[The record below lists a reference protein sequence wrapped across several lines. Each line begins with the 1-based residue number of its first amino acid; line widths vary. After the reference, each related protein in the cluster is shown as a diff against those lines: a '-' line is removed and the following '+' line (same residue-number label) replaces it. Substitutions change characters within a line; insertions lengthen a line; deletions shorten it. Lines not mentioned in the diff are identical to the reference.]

1 MNKKTK
7 IVATVGPASETLE
20 TLEQLLL
27 AGMNVMR
34 LNFSHALF
42 DEAQK
47 RVDSLRQAVKNT
59 GLPAAIIQDL
69 GGPKIRLGDFE
80 GGMVKLVPGDF
91 ITITTEQ
98 ISGNEK
104 KVSINYPHFP
114 REVKVGEQ
122 VMLDD
127 GRKKFEVVKIFGEE
141 VLCKIIIGGDTKSRR
156 GVNLPDSDL
165 SVAAL
170 TEKDRKDLE
179 FGLKN
184 NVDFVALSFVR
195 SANDIKELRILLNAR
210 KSHAGIIAK
219 IETPQAVANMDAIIE
234 ASDAIMVARGDLAIE
249 VPFEKVPMIQKTLIE
264 KCNLLGKPIITA
276 TQMLVSM
283 VSSPTATRA
292 EVSDVANAILDGSDA
307 VMLSE
312 ETTVGEYAVEA
323 VKTMSKIAVEVERDY
338 PEKSIMHEKDSRGMV
353 GLSDS
358 ISGSAV
364 KTAHDV
370 GAKSIIALTESGFT
384 ARMISRY
391 RPAVPVLA
399 LSPNDETSRKLCLS
413 FGCNPVTIKRHKDLR
428 DVFDIVRKFCLDQ
441 KIAERGDKVVV
452 AAGAPFDTH
461 GVETN
466 MILVETV

>member
-127 GRKKFEVVKIFGEE
+127 GRKKFEVV
-141 VLCKIIIGGDTKSRR
+141 LDT
-156 GVNLPDSDL
+156 
-165 SVAAL
+165 
-170 TEKDRKDLE
+170 
-179 FGLKN
+179 
-184 NVDFVALSFVR
+184 
-195 SANDIKELRILLNAR
+195 
-210 KSHAGIIAK
+210 AK
-219 IETPQAVANMDAIIE
+219 Q
-234 ASDAIMVARGDLAIE
+234 
-249 VPFEKVPMIQKTLIE
+249 FESKLIE
-264 KCNLLGKPIITA
+264 RNY
-276 TQMLVSM
+276 
-283 VSSPTATRA
+283 
-292 EVSDVANAILDGSDA
+292 D
-307 VMLSE
+307 
-312 ETTVGEYAVEA
+312 
-323 VKTMSKIAVEVERDY
+323 
-338 PEKSIMHEKDSRGMV
+338 
-353 GLSDS
+353 
-358 ISGSAV
+358 
-364 KTAHDV
+364 
-370 GAKSIIALTESGFT
+370 
-384 ARMISRY
+384 
-391 RPAVPVLA
+391 
-399 LSPNDETSRKLCLS
+399 
-413 FGCNPVTIKRHKDLR
+413 
-428 DVFDIVRKFCLDQ
+428 KFLQ
-441 KIAERGDKVVV
+441 R
-452 AAGAPFDTH
+452 
-461 GVETN
+461 
-466 MILVETV
+466 